1 MTRLLKVVLKIV
13 AGTALLV
20 ILLFFGVIWYITY
33 NKNKVLKLVNTE
45 LNSGLDGTITIGD
58 MRPNFF
64 QQFPHISL
72 GLQRVL
78 VIDKRFAEHHHTL
91 LDAKDLSIS
100 VNAWALLRGKLAI
113 NHITISNASVDIFT
127 DSLGYSNLSVFK
139 KKEKNKPG
147 GASKNNYNSNLGVFT
162 LTNVAFK
169 VEDQKANK
177 KFDFIANA
185 VNGRS
190 TESDSGWSAAFH
202 LDVTARSMAFDTRH
216 GSFIKNK
223 TVEGDL
229 TGGYNEDSGRMWV
242 KSESLDIGDDP
253 FQVNAVFET
262 LKKPAS
268 FTFNVASKEIL
279 WRNASALLAANIK
292 EKLDRFNIVRP
303 IAVKAVISGSF
314 RGKDPFL
321 YVTAGVTDNTV
332 ITPGGTFDH
341 TSFEGIFTNEY
352 EKGKVR
358 NDDNSVIRL
367 VNMKGSYRNMPFEI
381 DTGSIIN
388 LNKPIATGNFR
399 ADFPL
404 TRINEILGDKVA
416 RFVRGTIRM
425 DLRYKADI
433 VNYRLNKPVV
443 AGSII
448 LTKAELRYIPD
459 NLRLKNSSI
468 TLYIVG
474 NDLLMKNLRLQ
485 SGRSVV
491 NMEGRVNNFMNLYYN
506 APERILLSWDIHS
519 PQLYLGEFIGFLTG
533 GINDTTKKATRKAN
547 SGNAIDQLSNVL
559 EKGRSEMHLTVDN
572 LHYSKFLATDVHADL
587 LTSED
592 KVLIKNVGLKHAGGF
607 LKLSGS
613 IIKGEQTNQLSVKTT
628 VSHVDVHEF
637 FDAFNNF
644 GLKDF
649 TAENLSGYLS
659 AKTQITAEISDQAT
673 LLPGSI
679 NGTLDVNLQ
688 NGALINFKPLGSV
701 AKFAFPFRDLKNIRL
716 SELNARFD
724 VHGDQFTI
732 YPFKLSSSVLNMDV
746 AGVYGIKNGTDITLD
761 VPLRNPKNDT
771 TIHNEEKLM
780 KKRYRGIVLH
790 IRAKSDS
797 AGKIKIGWNKDRK

>member
-1 MTRLLKVVLKIV
+1 MRRLLKIVLKIV
-13 AGTALLV
+13 ASIALLV
-20 ILLFFGVIWYITY
+20 LLLLFGAMLYITY
-33 NKNKVLKLVNTE
+33 NKDNVLKLVNAE
-45 LNSGLDGTITIGD
+45 LNKVLDGKITIGS
-58 MRPNFF
+58 MRSGFF

-72 GLQRVL
+72 ELQNVFVR
-78 VIDKRFAEHHHTL
+78 DKRFAEHHHTL
-91 LDAKDLSIS
+91 LNAKYISIS
-100 VNAWALLRGKLAI
+100 VNAWALLRGELAV
-113 NHITISNASVDIFT
+113 NHINISNASVDIFT
-127 DSLGYSNLSVFK
+127 DSSGYSNLAVFK
-139 KKEKNKPG
+139 KGAKNKG
-147 GASKNNYNSNLGVFT
+147 GEKSNNYNFGMVT
-162 LTNVAFK
+162 LTNAGFM

-177 KFDFIANA
+177 KFDFVANE

-190 TESDSGWSAAFH
+190 AESDSGWNAALH
-202 LDVTARSMAFDTRH
+202 LDVTAKSMAFDVRN
-216 GSFIKNK
+216 GSFLKNK
-223 TVEGDL
+223 TIEGDL
-229 TGGYNEDSGRMWV
+229 TGGYNNNSGRMWV
-242 KSESLDIGDDP
+242 KSESLDFGDDP

-268 FTFNVASKEIL
+268 FTFHIASKQIL
-279 WRNASALLAANIK
+279 WRNASSLLAANIK
-292 EKLDRFNIVRP
+292 EKLDRFNITRP
-303 IAVKAVISGSF
+303 IAVKAIISGGF
-314 RGKDPFL
+314 ADRDPFL
-321 YVTAGVTDNTV
+321 YVTAILRDNTV

-352 EKGKVR
+352 QREKVR

-367 VNMKGSYRNMPFEI
+367 INMQGSYHNIPFAI

-404 TRINEILGDKVA
+404 TGINEILGDQVA
-416 RFVRGTIRM
+416 RFGRGSVSMR
-425 DLRYKADI
+425 LRYKADI
-433 VNYRLNKPVV
+433 VNYRLNKPVI

-448 LTKAELRYIPD
+448 LNNAELRYIPD
-459 NLRLKNSSI
+459 DLRLKNSSI
-468 TLYIVG
+468 ELYIVG

-491 NMEGRVNNFMNLYYN
+491 NMEGRVNNFMNLYYE
-506 APERILLSWDIHS
+506 APEKILLTWQINS
-519 PQLYLGEFIGFLTG
+519 PQFYLGEFIGFLTG
-533 GINDTTKKATRKAN
+533 GINDTTKKAARKAN
-547 SGNAIDQLSNVL
+547 SGNVIDQLSNVL
-559 EKGRSEMHLTVDN
+559 EKGKSEMHLRVDN
-572 LHYSKFLATDVHADL
+572 LHYLKFLATDVHANL

-592 KVLIKNVGLKHAGGF
+592 KVLVKNVGLKHAGGF

-613 IIKGEQTNQLSVKTT
+613 IIKGQRTNKLDVNTT
-628 VSHVDVHEF
+628 ISHVDVHEF
-637 FDAFNNF
+637 FNAFDNF

-649 TAENLSGYLS
+649 TADNLSGYLS
-659 AKTQITAEISDQAT
+659 AKTQITAEMSDQAT

-688 NGALINFKPLGSV
+688 NGALIDFKPIGSV
-701 AKFAFPFRDLKNIRL
+701 AKFAFPFRNLKNIQL

-746 AGVYGIKNGTDITLD
+746 AGVYGIKNGTNITLD

-771 TIHNEEKLM
+771 TIHNEEKLI